1 MELTKAQRFR
11 LKVACRFK
19 RQQGKHLKTP
29 SATQAVLGT
38 TELLEAILLYLS
50 PQRNDSTR
58 NGYSDMLTL
67 LLSQRVCTAFQTTI
81 QGSMH
86 LQRALFFQ
94 PSEPAYAAA
103 HGLPDVNPLI
113 FDRQLVSGDLLDK
126 YRQGNISGIHY
137 TAGFIGPRKIYV
149 ETLPRG
155 CCTMARLSR
164 RCMPPGSWQRMVVLR
179 PETAE
184 VVPPVEILHVQV
196 ASYGWRN
203 GWRAIVVDEVNRKAV
218 VVGGEVASV
227 MLARVAAWAIHNP

>member
-1 MELTKAQRFR
+1 MELTKAERFHV
-11 LKVACRFK
+11 KVACRFK

-29 SATQAVLGT
+29 LATQTVFGI
-38 TELLEAILLYLS
+38 TELLEAILLHLL
-50 PQRNDSTR
+50 PQRNDSTCD
-58 NGYSDMLTL
+58 GYSDMLTL
-67 LLSQRVCTAFQTTI
+67 LHSQRVSTAFKNTI
-81 QGSMH
+81 KGS
-86 LQRALFFQ
+86 
-94 PSEPAYAAA
+94 PSEPTYAAA
-103 HGLPDVNPLI
+103 YGLPDVNPLI
-113 FDRQLVSGDLLDK
+113 FNRQHVSGNLLDK
-126 YRQGNISGIHY
+126 GKISGIRY
-137 TAGFIGPRKIYV
+137 TTGFVRPHRICV
-149 ETLPRG
+149 ATLPRG
-155 CCTMARLSR
+155 YRTLAQLNR